1 MSTVFGGMGCVIF
14 SFVKISMRT
23 FYYSPA
29 MVYWHVCKS
38 KINGYVTNLA
48 AFPKCDRFRESY
60 SHHTVALWH
69 WNMRLKRHFQFI
81 LKTVAT
87 HSGGM
92 GHWFLPM
99 SDTCCFLFARD
110 AFL

>member
-1 MSTVFGGMGCVIF
+1 MVFGGMGCVIF

-38 KINGYVTNLA
+38 KINGYVMNLA

-60 SHHTVALWH
+60 SHHTVTLW
-69 WNMRLKRHFQFI
+69 
-81 LKTVAT
+81 TVIC
-87 HSGGM
+87 
-92 GHWFLPM
+92 
-99 SDTCCFLFARD
+99 D
-110 AFL
+110 